1 MEYAME
7 TVCVTQVMGKP
18 WTTAPRIVVVEIS
31 TANINLER
39 PLTTVHP
46 IVESVEMVNAI
57 RLKVVP
63 PVSKTVGHV

>member
-1 MEYAME
+1 ME
-7 TVCVTQVMGKP
+7 TVCVTQIMEKP
-18 WTTAPRIVVVEIS
+18 LTTAHLIVDVAIS

-46 IVESVEMVNAI
+46 IVESVEMVSAM

-63 PVSKTVGHV
+63 PVNKTVEHV